1 MSSKK
6 LKNAEADMP
15 THIGIRGLYDYLQG
29 RSLPL
34 MISLF
39 LLLLFYPLF
48 EDPAN
53 ELPSWPAR
61 ILFSIIPIIGVLSL
75 HTRRWSLYFVLG
87 LGAVVFVME
96 WLPFGMLEKR
106 PNAVVWIESITAIVF
121 FSFCTVLIIRSVFI
135 RNDLKDHPVYGG
147 ITAYLLMGMTFA
159 IIYSLI
165 NEFDDSAFH
174 VHDAL
179 VREDMLPWGD
189 LLYFSFATLTT
200 LGYGDVTPLNSFA
213 RALSVLEAVAGV
225 LYVAVLISQLI
236 LSPSLRDQL
245 RK

>member
-1 MSSKK
+1 
-6 LKNAEADMP
+6 MP
-15 THIGIRGLYDYLQG
+15 TKKSKNTEPGMVPLKGIRGIYDYLQG

-48 EDPAN
+48 EDPVN

-61 ILFSIIPIIGVLSL
+61 ILFSIIPIIGVLTL
-75 HTRRWSLYFVLG
+75 HTRRWSLYFILG

-106 PNAVVWIESITAIVF
+106 PGAVIWVESITGIVF
-121 FSFCTVLIIRSVFI
+121 FCFCTALIIRSVFI
-135 RNDLKDHPVYGG
+135 RDDLKDHPVYGG
-147 ITAYLLMGMTFA
+147 ITAYLLLGITFA
-159 IIYSLI
+159 LIYSLI
-165 NEFDDSAFH
+165 NEVDPGAFH
-174 VHDAL
+174 VHDSLQRDAL
-179 VREDMLPWGD
+179 LPWGD
-189 LLYFSFATLTT
+189 LLYFSFTTLTT

-213 RALSVLEAVAGV
+213 RALSVVEAVAGV
-225 LYVAVLISQLI
+225 LYVAVLIAQLI
-236 LSPSLRDQL
+236 LAPSLRGAL